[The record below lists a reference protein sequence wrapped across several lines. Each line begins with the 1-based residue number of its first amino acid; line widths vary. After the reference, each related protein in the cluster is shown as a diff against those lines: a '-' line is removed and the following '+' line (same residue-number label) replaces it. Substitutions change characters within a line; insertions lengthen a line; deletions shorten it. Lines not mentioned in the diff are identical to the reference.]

1 MRAGWYEKVGPAAE
15 VLQVGEMPRPEPGMG
30 EVRVRIAFSGI
41 NPSDV
46 KARGGWRGPAMPFP
60 RVVPHSDGAGV
71 IDKVG
76 AQVPAARV
84 GERVWLFNA
93 AWRRPFGTCA
103 EYAVVPMQQAVT
115 LPAGVPLDAA
125 ACLGIPA
132 LTAHRSVFCE
142 GPVAGKVVLVAGG
155 AGMVG
160 YYAVQLAKWGGAS
173 LVVATVS
180 SAEKAAVAREA
191 GADLV
196 LNYRSD
202 GVAAR
207 AREATGGQGVDHVV
221 EVDLG
226 ANLALDLEL
235 LRHNGAIAS
244 YASMGKPAPEL
255 PFYAMNYRNLTLRTV
270 LVYSLPPD
278 VLRQGITDVTR
289 WLAGGQARHR
299 IAGRFLLAQLA
310 QAHVAAEDPAR
321 IGQVLVDCGA

>member
-15 VLQVGEMPRPEPGMG
+15 VLQVSPLPRPEPGMG
-30 EVRVRIAFSGI
+30 EVRVRIAYSGV

-46 KARGGWRGPAMPFP
+46 KARGGWRGPQMPFP

-76 AQVPAARV
+76 AQVPASRV

-115 LPAGVPLDAA
+115 LPEGVPLDAA

-142 GPVAGKVVLVAGG
+142 GPVTGKVVLVAGG

-160 YYAVQLAKWGGAS
+160 FYAIQLAKWGGAS

-180 SAEKAAVAREA
+180 SADKAAVARQA

-196 LNYRSD
+196 LNYRTD
-202 GVAAR
+202 DVATR
-207 AREATGGQGVDHVV
+207 VREATGGQGVDHVV

-244 YASMGKPAPEL
+244 YASMGRPAPEL
-255 PFYAMNYRNLTLRTV
+255 PFYAMNYRNLVLRTV

-278 VLRQGITDVTR
+278 VLRQGITDITR
-289 WLAGGQARHR
+289 WLAGGQARHQ
-299 IAGRFLLAQLA
+299 IAGRYPLAQLA
-310 QAHVAAEDPAR
+310 QAHLAGEDPAR
-321 IGQVLVDCGA
+321 IGQVVVDCQ